1 MKEAIDMRKIILM
14 MMMVML
20 ISSTTIVAQNQ
31 LRPRENRIRSAVVM
45 TSRDVGRSRIRV
57 KDGIRI
63 SREKTLVVQQQLKR
77 LQSNLDDLTPEQLM
91 LIKKSIEEIRTYQ
104 EGSDAYL
111 GRIVAYD
118 NRVRKAREDKDY
130 ETLIQIYNEILVL
143 QKHRIERL
151 DRYNNLME
159 RLIKG
164 LSSIG
169 GSDGDS
175 TS

>member
-1 MKEAIDMRKIILM
+1 MRKIILM
-14 MMMVML
+14 MTMVML

-31 LRPRENRIRSAVVM
+31 LRPKENRIRSAVVM
-45 TSRDVGRSRIRV
+45 TSKDVGRSRIMV

-63 SREKTLVVQQQLKR
+63 SREKTYVVQQQLKR
-77 LQSNLDDLTPEQLM
+77 LQSNLDGLTPEQLM
-91 LIKKSIEEIRTYQ
+91 LIKKSIQEIRIYQ

-111 GRIVAYD
+111 GRITDY
-118 NRVRKAREDKDY
+118 NGRIRKAREDKDY
-130 ETLIQIYNEILVL
+130 ETLIQVYNEILVL

-151 DRYNNLME
+151 DRYNSLMD

-164 LSSIG
+164 LSNIG
-169 GSDGDS
+169 GSDGDF

>member
-1 MKEAIDMRKIILM
+1 MRKTILM
-14 MMMVML
+14 MIMVML

-45 TSRDVGRSRIRV
+45 TSREVSRSRMIV
-57 KDGIRI
+57 KEGIRS
-63 SREKTLVVQQQLKR
+63 SREKTYVVQQHLR
-77 LQSNLDDLTPEQLM
+77 RVQSNLDSLTPEQLT
-91 LIKKSIEEIRTYQ
+91 LIKNSIQEIRTYQ
-104 EGSDAYL
+104 EGSNAFL

-118 NRVRKAREDKDY
+118 NRIRKAREEKDY
-130 ETLIQIYNEILVL
+130 ETLIQVYNEILVL

-151 DRYNNLME
+151 DHYNKLLD

-164 LSSIG
+164 LSNIG
-169 GSDGDS
+169 GLDGDI